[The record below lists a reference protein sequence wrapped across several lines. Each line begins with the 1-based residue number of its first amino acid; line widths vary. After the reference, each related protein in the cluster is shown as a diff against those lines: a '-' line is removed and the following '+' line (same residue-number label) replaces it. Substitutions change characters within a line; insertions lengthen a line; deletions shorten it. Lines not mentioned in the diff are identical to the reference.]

1 MIPTEFLLSTI
12 FGIASVEAQ
21 RIACAYFV
29 LIFVHKAR
37 STNPIGKLSDEV
49 LHIAMKIPYS
59 FILRATRKSNDIYVR
74 FLSLLAVEFPHYT
87 DAKILL
93 ERNPTKKL
101 KQVLKFTSNIFNRQ
115 NTILSEYD
123 AEWIRSLGKIDLN
136 CNSFA
141 KIKQIREFWIYLYE
155 GDPTFVAIETL
166 LSLRNSKYGS
176 RSKFLADEWM
186 HDPSI
191 IVEYSAPLLLH
202 HDLCPIPLQI
212 LRFGSLYFKSYL
224 KESGHFRS
232 DQELQITNRS
242 CLEVITLLN
251 TLAHHD
257 SSKLVKKIVLEHI
270 NQIYLDNIAVLK
282 KVHEMRY
289 PISLIQECVHHI
301 PSLRISI

>member
-21 RIACAYFV
+21 RIACAYYV

-37 STNPIGKLSDEV
+37 NTKPTGKLSDEV
-49 LHIAMKIPYS
+49 LHIARKIPYS

-74 FLSLLAVEFPHYT
+74 FLSLLAVEFPHYA
-87 DAKILL
+87 DSKVLL

-101 KQVLKFTSNIFNRQ
+101 KQVLKFTSNVFNRH
-115 NTILSEYD
+115 NTILSEYE
-123 AEWIRSLGKIDLN
+123 AEWVRSLGQKDLG
-136 CNSFA
+136 CVSSA
-141 KIKQIREFWIYLYE
+141 ELKQIREFWICLYE

-166 LSLRNSKYGS
+166 FSIRYSKNGS
-176 RSKFLADEWM
+176 RSKFQADEMM

-202 HDLCPIPLQI
+202 HALCPIPLQI
-212 LRFGSLYFKSYL
+212 LRFGSLYFKSRL
-224 KESGHFRS
+224 KESGYFRS

-242 CLEVITLLN
+242 CVEVITLLN